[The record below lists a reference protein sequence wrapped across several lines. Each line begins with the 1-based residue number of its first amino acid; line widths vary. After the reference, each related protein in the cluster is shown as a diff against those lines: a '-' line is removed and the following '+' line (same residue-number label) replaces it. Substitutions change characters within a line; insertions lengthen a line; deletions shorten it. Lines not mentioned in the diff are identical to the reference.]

1 MTDQLGRDIKG
12 FLQGKKQ
19 AQYNQQQQPPK
30 EKGKGFF
37 AGIFGAG
44 QSDSPVNMSVEDY
57 HRRNQAFLQTTAS
70 QRELLAQ
77 RRRDPSP
84 QPR

>member
-1 MTDQLGRDIKG
+1 
-12 FLQGKKQ
+12 
-19 AQYNQQQQPPK
+19 
-30 EKGKGFF
+30 
-37 AGIFGAG
+37 
-44 QSDSPVNMSVEDY
+44 VNMSVEDY